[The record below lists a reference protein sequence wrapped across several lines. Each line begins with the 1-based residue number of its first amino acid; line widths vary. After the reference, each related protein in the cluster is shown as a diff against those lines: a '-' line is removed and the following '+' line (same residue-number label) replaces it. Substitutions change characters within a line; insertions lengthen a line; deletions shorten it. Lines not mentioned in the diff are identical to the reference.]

1 MPIGDKYCKFA
12 DADNEIIIKMI
23 DKSKIKTVFVDV
35 DDTVWWFTENSKLSL
50 RHVYDHFGLSRWE
63 PSYEVFRDVYLTKN
77 HELWQL
83 YHHGEITKDFLLAER
98 FRYTLSQ
105 IGVSEGVEALAKE
118 IDDEYLRF
126 LALQRIVVPGAREM
140 LEYLS
145 SRYRV
150 HVLSNGFKGVQDLK
164 LISAGIRHLVDKI
177 IISDDCGI
185 TKPQRGIFD
194 YALEQCQAQ
203 AETTVMIGDN
213 ADADIAGA
221 HNAGWHTI
229 YFNLRGTE
237 NCPVADAEVDN
248 LADVMRIL

>member
-1 MPIGDKYCKFA
+1 
-12 DADNEIIIKMI
+12 
-23 DKSKIKTVFVDV
+23 
-35 DDTVWWFTENSKLSL
+35 
-50 RHVYDHFGLSRWE
+50 
-63 PSYEVFRDVYLTKN
+63 
-77 HELWQL
+77 
-83 YHHGEITKDFLLAER
+83 
-98 FRYTLSQ
+98 
-105 IGVSEGVEALAKE
+105 
-118 IDDEYLRF
+118 
-126 LALQRIVVPGAREM
+126 M

-203 AETTVMIGDN
+203 AESSVMIGDN

-237 NCPVADAEVDN
+237 NCPVADAEVNN
-248 LADVMRIL
+248 LTDVMRIL